1 MAQFKGTA
9 GKIVRGR
16 LHAARTRGGNGITR
30 GAWRE
35 GVTTDE
41 NRNIV
46 EVHGYTEPD
55 CLFSCHLP
63 NTFFCFSLGITAD
76 DQKCKHALGP

>member
-1 MAQFKGTA
+1 MKLTMEGCGTNVIKNNNGTVKRTA

-16 LHAARTRGGNGITR
+16 LHAARRRGGNGITR
-30 GAWRE
+30 GAWHE

-46 EVHGYTEPD
+46 EVHGYTDPD
-55 CLFSCHLP
+55 CLFSCHLL
-63 NTFFCFSLGITAD
+63 NTFTAF
-76 DQKCKHALGP
+76 L

>member
-1 MAQFKGTA
+1 VAQFKRTA

-16 LHAARTRGGNGITR
+16 LHAAPTRGGNGITR

-46 EVHGYTEPD
+46 EVHGYTDPD
-55 CLFSCHLP
+55 CLFSCHLL
-63 NTFFCFSLGITAD
+63 NTFFCFSLGISAD
-76 DQKCKHALGP
+76 DQKCKHALDP